1 MSWKKSSDGFEY
13 ASPIRYNEAYRQVEK
28 IKKEAVDSDS
38 ENESSQQD
46 EQGDEDSDG
55 DGKNFVILQLLI

>member
-1 MSWKKSSDGFEY
+1 MSWRKSGDGFEY

-28 IKKEAVDSDS
+28 IKREAVDSDS

-46 EQGDEDSDG
+46 EQCDEDSDG
-55 DGKNFVILQLLI
+55 DGKSLAVL